1 MTTINGHDRGL
12 FKPAEPQVE
21 FGTVT
26 PIKTPREAGRALRAS
41 GQGAFTGVECCQ
53 TDVQVKARFV
63 VHH

>member
-41 GQGAFTGVECCQ
+41 GQGALQASNV
-53 TDVQVKARFV
+53 ARPMCK
-63 VHH
+63 